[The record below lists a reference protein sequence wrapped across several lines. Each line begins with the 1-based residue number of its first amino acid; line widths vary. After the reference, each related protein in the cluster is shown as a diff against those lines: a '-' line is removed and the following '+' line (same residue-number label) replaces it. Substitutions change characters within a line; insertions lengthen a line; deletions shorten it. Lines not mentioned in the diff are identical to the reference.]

1 MHEELINLALSCKQ
15 SGDLLSGKYFCQ
27 RAIKQDGN
35 NVQAIGLLAAIE
47 NQLGNN
53 EASLALFDK
62 AILLNPVNPFLFNDR
77 GCALLGLGR
86 ERAALSDFSEAI
98 RLFPTFS
105 APYGNIGF
113 IYIKFKQ
120 YDHAEK
126 FLRLAISYEPTS
138 AFFHS
143 NLGMTF
149 RFLGRFEEALN
160 CYLHAA
166 SLNPSDPE
174 PLYGQGVVF
183 NLIGNI
189 KGAIESYSRAISID
203 PYHKMSLNNLGGVL
217 AKARRYQEALHV
229 FRKLASLDEKFPE
242 IFSQIGN
249 VLSLLGDSEGAQTS
263 YLKASEFETKS
274 NRVLFNSGI
283 FYLREEKFAKASS
296 LFTRLYDIDRS
307 HPYVCGYLLH
317 SNMQICK
324 WDELDQ
330 WLCHIIEGVTN
341 KLSPSHPFPVISC
354 IDDPG
359 IQSSLTGKYID
370 DEFPGSLGLPE
381 VRIDFSNPIIRIGYF
396 SADFRNHPVMQLMW
410 DVFKLHDRNR
420 FRIYAFALKV
430 EGDDPV
436 QKGLRSDFDEFIDV
450 ESLSDFEVAE
460 RARQAGIDIA
470 IDLMGF
476 TRNSRTA
483 IFAHRA
489 APIQINFLGY
499 PGTMGAA
506 YMDYIIADRVVIPET
521 HRQFYTEEVLYLPNC
536 FQPNMRMR
544 AISGKVY
551 TRQSVGLPDSGLVF
565 CSFNNAYKITPTMFA
580 CWMRILKGV
589 EGSVLWIALNNETAI
604 SNVKAY
610 AKEQGVDPGRLVI
623 AGRTATVEEHLAR
636 LPLAD
641 LFLDTYPY
649 NAHTTATDAIRMGV
663 PLLTLQGQSFASR
676 VASSVLMTVGLEA
689 LVTTTFEGYERLAIE
704 LGNAPERLREIR
716 RALALEAPR
725 SSLFNSAQYTKDL
738 EQVFLDVYALQ
749 TRKKAES
756 LATPV

>member
-1 MHEELINLALSCKQ
+1 
-15 SGDLLSGKYFCQ
+15 
-27 RAIKQDGN
+27 
-35 NVQAIGLLAAIE
+35 
-47 NQLGNN
+47 
-53 EASLALFDK
+53 
-62 AILLNPVNPFLFNDR
+62 
-77 GCALLGLGR
+77 
-86 ERAALSDFSEAI
+86 
-98 RLFPTFS
+98 
-105 APYGNIGF
+105 
-113 IYIKFKQ
+113 
-120 YDHAEK
+120 
-126 FLRLAISYEPTS
+126 
-138 AFFHS
+138 
-143 NLGMTF
+143 
-149 RFLGRFEEALN
+149 
-160 CYLHAA
+160 
-166 SLNPSDPE
+166 
-174 PLYGQGVVF
+174 
-183 NLIGNI
+183 
-189 KGAIESYSRAISID
+189 
-203 PYHKMSLNNLGGVL
+203 
-217 AKARRYQEALHV
+217 
-229 FRKLASLDEKFPE
+229 
-242 IFSQIGN
+242 
-249 VLSLLGDSEGAQTS
+249 
-263 YLKASEFETKS
+263 
-274 NRVLFNSGI
+274 
-283 FYLREEKFAKASS
+283 
-296 LFTRLYDIDRS
+296 
-307 HPYVCGYLLH
+307 
-317 SNMQICK
+317 
-324 WDELDQ
+324 
-330 WLCHIIEGVTN
+330 
-341 KLSPSHPFPVISC
+341 
-354 IDDPG
+354 
-359 IQSSLTGKYID
+359 
-370 DEFPGSLGLPE
+370 
-381 VRIDFSNPIIRIGYF
+381 
-396 SADFRNHPVMQLMW
+396 
-410 DVFKLHDRNR
+410 
-420 FRIYAFALKV
+420 LKV

-460 RARQAGIDIA
+460 RARQAGINIA

-544 AISGKVY
+544 AISGQVY

-604 SNVKAY
+604 GNVKAY

-623 AGRTATVEEHLAR
+623 AGRTVTVEEHLAR

-716 RALALEAPR
+716 RTLALEAPR
-725 SSLFNSAQYTKDL
+725 SSLFNAAQYTKDL
-738 EQVFLDVYALQ
+738 EQVFSSLLL
-749 TRKKAES
+749 RKQLLHS
-756 LATPV
+756 